1 MPVSK
6 ISNAVKKTYKE
17 LAGRW
22 AIISMD
28 EFDDDYFDM
37 GNERPHLVLEK
48 PDKFQNIRGEYVI
61 GLSNG
66 AMDGAL
72 REFGGETLIIFGYEG
87 MDEMD
92 PVSGGGWIRLT
103 SANTLEGE
111 FMGSLG
117 RFVARRRRPP
127 KRRE

>member
-17 LAGRW
+17 LAGHW

-66 AMDGAL
+66 EIDGAL
-72 REFGGETLIIFGYEG
+72 REFGGETLVIFGYDG

-92 PVSGGGWIRLT
+92 PDSGGGWMRLT
-103 SANTLEGE
+103 GANTLEGE
-111 FMGSLG
+111 FVGGLG
-117 RFVARRRRPP
+117 RFVAQRGKPARRR
-127 KRRE
+127 K